1 MTRSKWTGAVMALSF
16 LIGAAPPA
24 FAQNS
29 FPTAGPVGVGT
40 SAPTFM
46 LDVFGTNSVP
56 LRLTGR
62 GGSGSNS
69 SQMRFAGQKD
79 GELFAIGSDL
89 MGAGVR
95 DFSVFD
101 LVANTMR
108 LMINPNGNVG
118 IGTSAPAYR
127 LDVRGM
133 STVAARFTGAAP
145 SMNSTQLRLAG
156 QTDGDLF
163 ALATDINGTG
173 ARDFQ
178 IYDLRA
184 GIARLSIAEGGAMAM
199 AGNVTVTG
207 NVTATGN
214 IAAKYQD
221 VAEWVPV
228 RAAVPPATVVVID
241 GNNVN
246 MVESSAKAYDT
257 RIAGVVSD
265 QPGVILGEPGSDKV
279 KVAHNGRVKVK
290 VDASY
295 GAIAIGDLL
304 VTSPTPGYAMRSK
317 PVEVGGTEIHR
328 PGTLLGKA
336 LEPLTAGS
344 GEILV
349 LLTLQ

>member
-16 LIGAAPPA
+16 LIGGMSPA
-24 FAQNS
+24 LAQNS
-29 FPTAGPVGVGT
+29 FPTSGPVGVGT
-40 SAPTFM
+40 PNPTFM
-46 LDVFGTNSVP
+46 LDVRGMNSVP

-62 GGSGSNS
+62 GGTGSNS

-89 MGAGVR
+89 MGVGIR

-108 LMINPNGNVG
+108 LMINPSGNVG

-184 GIARLSIAEGGAMAM
+184 GVARLSIAEGGAIAM

-207 NVTATGN
+207 NLSATGN

-241 GNNVN
+241 SNNVN

-257 RIAGVVSD
+257 RIAGVVSA

-279 KVAHNGRVKVK
+279 QVAHNGRVKVK
-290 VDASY
+290 VDATY
-295 GAIAIGDLL
+295 GAIAVGDLL
-304 VTSPTPGYAMRSK
+304 VTSPTPGYAMRSR

-336 LEPLTAGS
+336 LEPLSEGS
-344 GEILV
+344 AEILV

>member
-16 LIGAAPPA
+16 LIGGMSPA
-24 FAQNS
+24 LAQNS
-29 FPTAGPVGVGT
+29 FPTSGPVGVGT
-40 SAPTFM
+40 PNPTFM
-46 LDVFGTNSVP
+46 LDVRGMNSVP

-62 GGSGSNS
+62 GGTGSNS

-89 MGAGVR
+89 MGVGIR

-108 LMINPNGNVG
+108 LMINPSGNVG

-184 GIARLSIAEGGAMAM
+184 GVARLSIAEGGAIAM

-207 NVTATGN
+207 NLSATGN

-241 GNNVN
+241 SNNVN

-257 RIAGVVSD
+257 RIAGVVSA

-279 KVAHNGRVKVK
+279 QVAHNGRVKVK
-290 VDASY
+290 VDATY
-295 GAIAIGDLL
+295 GAIAVGDLL

-336 LEPLTAGS
+336 LEPLSEGS
-344 GEILV
+344 AEILV